1 MNVQVKKV
9 YRNYYLN
16 IISALFKK
24 LGLPQLIDHLVP
36 VDPQCQTRVSDA
48 VQAILYNVFD
58 AGKPLFTWNIGLRRS
73 IVRNSSVPISILPG

>member
-9 YRNYYLN
+9 YRNSYLN

-48 VQAILYNVFD
+48 VQAGGRL
-58 AGKPLFTWNIGLRRS
+58 
-73 IVRNSSVPISILPG
+73 

>member
-36 VDPQCQTRVSDA
+36 VDPQCQTRV
-48 VQAILYNVFD
+48 
-58 AGKPLFTWNIGLRRS
+58 
-73 IVRNSSVPISILPG
+73 

>member
-24 LGLPQLIDHLVP
+24 LGLPQL
-36 VDPQCQTRVSDA
+36 
-48 VQAILYNVFD
+48 
-58 AGKPLFTWNIGLRRS
+58 
-73 IVRNSSVPISILPG
+73 

>member
-48 VQAILYNVFD
+48 VQAIIYKSYGTTSD
-58 AGKPLFTWNIGLRRS
+58 GKKRIAIARR
-73 IVRNSSVPISILPG
+73 VGQKVILKN